1 MQDLKFKVIDLGEL
15 EIKEDSFNQFFVRYS
30 NYSLI
35 NIFVYMMIFCSY
47 NKFVVNFDKFIFW
60 NLLDRYRMFEVIE

>member
-60 NLLDRYRMFEVIE
+60 NSLDRYRMFEVIE